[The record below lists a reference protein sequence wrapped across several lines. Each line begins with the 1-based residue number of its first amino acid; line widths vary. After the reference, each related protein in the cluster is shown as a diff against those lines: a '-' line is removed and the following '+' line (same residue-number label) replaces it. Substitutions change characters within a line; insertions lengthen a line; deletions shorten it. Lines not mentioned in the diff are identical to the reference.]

1 MTERSKR
8 MERRIHTDVSPS
20 LARPKRRTSGTR
32 LLRHVVREVCCYV
45 LTQLPLFRRMS
56 KARGQA
62 KGLPII
68 YVHGYGQS
76 CGSFWALTRA
86 LSALGHGP
94 MFAYNYSTLND
105 IDRSAEGLGRFI
117 ERVRGATGAP
127 RVDLIGH
134 SMGGVVIAAHLRSAG
149 GEHNV
154 RRCITLASA
163 HGGIRWPGP
172 LPGRGAGQLRRGSAY
187 LRNLAI
193 ARLPIPVLNVSSQND
208 DFVFPATALS
218 EQGTEVNIGD
228 VGHIALLFSEKMF
241 QTAAAFLGEEEAAR
255 SPFVPADQT
264 YALPEINPRA
274 AGPELAATG

>member
-1 MTERSKR
+1 
-8 MERRIHTDVSPS
+8 MERCIHTDASPG
-20 LARPKRRTSGTR
+20 LKRRKQKTSATR
-32 LLRHVVREVCCYV
+32 LFRHAVREACCYL

-56 KARGQA
+56 KTRGQA
-62 KGLPII
+62 KGVPII

-117 ERVRGATGAP
+117 DRVRDATGAP
-127 RVDLIGH
+127 RVDVIGH

-149 GEHNV
+149 SEHRV

-172 LPGRGAGQLRRGSAY
+172 LPGRGASQLRRDSAY

-193 ARLPIPVLNVSSQND
+193 ARLPIPVLNVSSEND

-218 EQGTEVNIGD
+218 ARGTEVSIGD
-228 VGHIALLFSEKMF
+228 VGHIALLFSEEMF
-241 QTAAAFLGEEEAAR
+241 QTAAAFLGEDEAVR
-255 SPFVPADQT
+255 LPFVPANQT
-264 YALPEINPRA
+264 YALAEINPPV
-274 AGPELAATG
+274 GPELAATG